1 MCETRRFDHH
11 MPDSACCC
19 GEKFTHQDFGHHH
32 HFRPF
37 FPTKA
42 EQIEQLKKYKQALTE
57 EIGEIDKRLK
67 DLE

>member
-1 MCETRRFDHH
+1 MCETERFSHH
-11 MPDSACCC
+11 MAGPACCC
-19 GEKFTHQDFGHHH
+19 GEKFTYQDFRRHH
-32 HFRPF
+32 HFRPS

-42 EQIEQLKKYKQALTE
+42 EQIEQLKKYKQTLTE